1 MSKYNVIVNPDT
13 LKVKAIIVWEDA
25 NFFPIELEGMFC
37 CLPAPSVALEGVTN
51 DKKQLVILALK

>member
-1 MSKYNVIVNPDT
+1 M
-13 LKVKAIIVWEDA
+13 KVKAIIVWEDA

-51 DKKQLVILALK
+51 DKKQLLILALK